1 MLSGKIINLKR
12 VVVTGM
18 GLISPLGNSVA
29 ASWDNLLAG
38 RSGLSRFSK
47 FAADVEEFRLRYKA
61 PDDFPTIAGEVKNF
75 DFKALL
81 EANKPEVT
89 KEDLKLTKWIMP
101 LSQRK

>member
-38 RSGLSRFSK
+38 RSGLESIFEIRRRFGRVSS
-47 FAADVEEFRLRYKA
+47 
-61 PDDFPTIAGEVKNF
+61 
-75 DFKALL
+75 AL
-81 EANKPEVT
+81 
-89 KEDLKLTKWIMP
+89 
-101 LSQRK
+101 